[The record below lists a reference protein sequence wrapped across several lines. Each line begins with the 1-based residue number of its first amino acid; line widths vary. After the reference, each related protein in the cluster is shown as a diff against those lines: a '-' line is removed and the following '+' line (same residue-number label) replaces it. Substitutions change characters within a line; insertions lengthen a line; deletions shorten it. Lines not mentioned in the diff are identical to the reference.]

1 MKSCRRIYDGWF
13 TLGGVLRIS
22 NQSGQSRLASN
33 NNVSNKINSKK
44 CGPSAILSNLTLT
57 IYECSP
63 TLQQENK
70 RTPFLMFNHV
80 FPISFGLKCLKLK
93 SFHIIT
99 CHFGVSGPVHVILLQ
114 ELIHHIGA
122 IGVRHALVHL
132 VPPRL
137 MILRVRP
144 QQVANQAIR
153 PHLTATEWND
163 GDGGV
168 WNQTTW

>member
-1 MKSCRRIYDGWF
+1 M
-13 TLGGVLRIS
+13 RIS
-22 NQSGQSRLASN
+22 NQSGKSSLASN
-33 NNVSNKINSKK
+33 NNVSDIINSKNS
-44 CGPSAILSNLTLT
+44 GPSAILSNLTLT
-57 IYECSP
+57 INECSP
-63 TLQQENK
+63 ALQQENK

-93 SFHIIT
+93 LLT

-122 IGVRHALVHL
+122 IGLRHALVHL

-137 MILRVRP
+137 VILRVRP

-153 PHLTATEWND
+153 PHLTAKWND
-163 GDGGV
+163 GDGV
-168 WNQTTW
+168 VRNQKT